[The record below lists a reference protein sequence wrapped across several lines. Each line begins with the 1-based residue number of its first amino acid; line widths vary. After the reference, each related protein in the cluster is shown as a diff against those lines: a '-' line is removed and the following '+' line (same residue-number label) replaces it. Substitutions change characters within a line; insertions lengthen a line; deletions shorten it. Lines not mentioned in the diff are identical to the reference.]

1 MKSLNLTHHQT
12 SKEVIVNWD
21 NVLFVADTESTLG
34 DSYCEVAFEA
44 GNALP
49 VKQTASE
56 IAELLLTLNKN

>member
-21 NVLFVADTESTLG
+21 NVLFVADTASTLG